1 MASRFKLAMALAGA
15 ISIGSHAWAA
25 DPPGAEPA
33 QPLDERITNGPDDRT
48 PPDRPTRRSGDTL
61 DPLGPAQP
69 EGLAPSATRPESEPE
84 ECRGLP
90 RDARAACLENSNR
103 GAEEPP
109 VPQVPATPAEKASP
123 ASRPSGGT
131 LKR

>member
-48 PPDRPTRRSGDTL
+48 PPDRPARRSGDTL

-69 EGLAPSATRPESEPE
+69 EGLAPSPTPGERQPQP
-84 ECRGLP
+84 RGAAGAP
-90 RDARAACLENSNR
+90 DARDARREGPAGVASVGRRDQALTRKCGPGAPNR
-103 GAEEPP
+103 APGD
-109 VPQVPATPAEKASP
+109 
-123 ASRPSGGT
+123 R
-131 LKR
+131 

>member
-33 QPLDERITNGPDDRT
+33 QPLDERITNGPD
-48 PPDRPTRRSGDTL
+48 DTL